1 MPKKGQTVA
10 RPETLLRRLA
20 STAKSDAIR
29 LRAIELILFLE
40 GRLKLSER
48 SETKKNQKADTLSAL
63 ATSQPTDLQ
72 SLSNFTACAI
82 IEQPIVDPALA
93 DS

>member
-40 GRLKLSER
+40 GRLELSQH
-48 SETKKNQKADTLSAL
+48 SPAKKSTKADALNSLIPLQTVESTPNGQKATFHYDTLETELLSA
-63 ATSQPTDLQ
+63 AR
-72 SLSNFTACAI
+72 
-82 IEQPIVDPALA
+82 
-93 DS
+93 

>member
-1 MPKKGQTVA
+1 MPKKGQTIA

-40 GRLKLSER
+40 GRLELSQRTEPKKNAKAER
-48 SETKKNQKADTLSAL
+48 LTSLITSETH
-63 ATSQPTDLQ
+63 DLQ
-72 SLSNFTACAI
+72 ELNEAYQTQACDLIA
-82 IEQPIVDPALA
+82 ETVVSRA
-93 DS
+93 